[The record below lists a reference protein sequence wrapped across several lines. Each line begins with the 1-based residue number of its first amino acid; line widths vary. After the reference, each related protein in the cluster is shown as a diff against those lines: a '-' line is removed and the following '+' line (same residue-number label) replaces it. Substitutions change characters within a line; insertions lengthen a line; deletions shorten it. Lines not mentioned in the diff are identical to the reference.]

1 MKTTIPMRVRASRF
15 LYERFRHR
23 ERPAYIAELL
33 LWGLIVIIASWP
45 MVSLAA
51 AIEALRQGRP

>member
-1 MKTTIPMRVRASRF
+1 MKTKIPMRVRATRF
-15 LYERFRHR
+15 LYERFRQR

-33 LWGLIVIIASWP
+33 LWGLIAILASWP

-51 AIEALRQGRP
+51 AIETLR

>member
-1 MKTTIPMRVRASRF
+1 MKTRIPMRVRASRF

-51 AIEALRQGRP
+51 AIETLR